1 MTNTIYEDIKARTP
15 EKIHLNIKAVLV
27 YHVGAENALS
37 KEELSIKLF
46 GVHTDTT
53 DRQIRDAIAEMVTE
67 YDELIVTNTRRGGY
81 YYAGTP
87 EEIDENIAD
96 LQDRINQLSRRIES
110 LRRAR
115 NKVFHKNYQAS
126 VTAQGRLF

>member
-1 MTNTIYEDIKARTP
+1 MTNTIYEDIKSRTP
-15 EKIHLNIKAVLV
+15 ENIHLDIKAILV

-67 YDELIVTNTRRGGY
+67 YDEPIVTNTRRGGY

-87 EEIDENIAD
+87 EEIDQNIAD
-96 LQDRINQLSRRIES
+96 LQDRINQLQKRIEG

-115 NKVFHKNYQAS
+115 VKRFRAGYKAM
-126 VTAQGRLF
+126 TAQGRLF

>member
-15 EKIHLNIKAVLV
+15 DNIHLNIKAVLV
-27 YHVGAENALS
+27 YHVGAENAVS

-53 DRQIRDAIAEMVTE
+53 DRQIRDAIAELVTDV
-67 YDELIVTNTRRGGY
+67 DEPIVTNTGRGGY

-87 EEIDENIAD
+87 EEIDQNIAD
-96 LQDRINQLSRRIES
+96 LQDRIIQLQKRIEG

-115 NKVFHKNYQAS
+115 VKRFRAGYKAM
-126 VTAQGRLF
+126 TAQGRLF

>member
-1 MTNTIYEDIKARTP
+1 MTTYENIKARTP
-15 EKIHLNIKAVLV
+15 DNIHLNIKAVLV
-27 YHVGAENALS
+27 YHVGEENALS

-46 GVHTDTT
+46 GIHTATT

-67 YDELIVTNTRRGGY
+67 DDEPIVTNTGRGGY

-96 LQDRINQLSRRIES
+96 LQDRIIQLGKRVES
-110 LRRAR
+110 LKRAR
-115 NKVFHKNYQAS
+115 SKVFHKNYKAS
-126 VTAQGRLF
+126 VTAQGRLL

>member
-15 EKIHLNIKAVLV
+15 ENIHLDIKAILAF
-27 YHVGAENALS
+27 HVGAENAVS
-37 KEELSIKLF
+37 KEELSDKLF
-46 GVHTDTT
+46 GTHSSTT

-67 YDELIVTNTRRGGY
+67 DDEPIVTNTRRGGY

-87 EEIDENIAD
+87 EEIDQNIAD
-96 LQDRINQLSRRIES
+96 LQDRINQLQKRIEG

-115 NKVFHKNYQAS
+115 VKRFRAGYKAM
-126 VTAQGRLF
+126 TAQGRLF

>member
-1 MTNTIYEDIKARTP
+1 MTTYEDIKSRTP
-15 EKIHLNIKAVLV
+15 DNIHLNIKAILV
-27 YHVGAENALS
+27 YCVGAENALS

-67 YDELIVTNTRRGGY
+67 YDEPIVTNTRRGGY

-115 NKVFHKNYQAS
+115 NKLFHKNCQAT
-126 VTAQGRLF
+126 VTAQGRLL

>member
-1 MTNTIYEDIKARTP
+1 MTIYEDIKSRTP
-15 EKIHLNIKAVLV
+15 DNIHLNIKAILV

-37 KEELSIKLF
+37 KEELSVKLF
-46 GVHTDTT
+46 GVHTATT

-67 YDELIVTNTRRGGY
+67 DDEPIVTNTGRGGY

-87 EEIDENIAD
+87 EEIDQNIAD
-96 LQDRINQLSRRIES
+96 LQDRIIQIGKRVES
-110 LRRAR
+110 LKRAR

-126 VTAQGRLF
+126 VTAQGRLL

>member
-15 EKIHLNIKAVLV
+15 ENIHLDIKAILV

-37 KEELSIKLF
+37 KEELSVKLF
-46 GVHTDTT
+46 GIHTVTT
-53 DRQIRDAIAEMVTE
+53 DRQIREAIAELVTDF
-67 YDELIVTNTRRGGY
+67 DEPIVTNTGRGGY

-87 EEIDENIAD
+87 EEINENIAD
-96 LQDRINQLSRRIES
+96 LQDRIIQLGKRVES

-126 VTAQGRLF
+126 VTAQGRLL

>member
-1 MTNTIYEDIKARTP
+1 MTTYENIKASIP
-15 EKIHLNIKAVLV
+15 NNLHLNIKAVLV
-27 YHVGAENALS
+27 YHVGAENAVS
-37 KEELSIKLF
+37 KEELSDKLF
-46 GVHTDTT
+46 GTHSSTT

-67 YDELIVTNTRRGGY
+67 DDEPIVTNTGRGGY

-96 LQDRINQLSRRIES
+96 LQDRIIQLGKRVES

-126 VTAQGRLF
+126 VTAQGRLL